1 MGCDLNNKIG
11 SDSLG
16 VESKQPEITFGGEF
30 VREVSAGKEFNL
42 VNFSEVAKG
51 GPCTGI
57 DPADESKNHV

>member
-1 MGCDLNNKIG
+1 MGLEQKIG

-16 VESKQPEITFGGEF
+16 VESKHPEITFVGDF
-30 VREVSAGKEFNL
+30 VMEVSAGKEFIL